1 MLRKHGNIRE
11 TSLYDDVFDILIDKL
26 RDYSDGW
33 DDATV
38 KAIDTLIDSDH
49 IDKIASKI
57 VETVDAHA
65 EYVLD
70 KIMSDVA
77 GKIANW

>member
-1 MLRKHGNIRE
+1 MLRKSGKLSE
-11 TSLYDDVFDILIDKL
+11 TSLYDDVFEILVDKL
-26 RDYSDGW
+26 RDYRDGW

-38 KAIDTLIDSDH
+38 NVIDKLVDSDQ
-49 IDKIASKI
+49 IDRIASKI
-57 VETVDAHA
+57 VETVDVHA

-77 GKIANW
+77 GKIADW